1 MPTVPQVLNAKTKL
15 ANLVAVPTQTVLPR
29 PSVLTTT
36 VCLVV
41 PEILTA
47 PLVCLAKT
55 TNVIPNVP
63 PPVIALWKTCIVPA
77 TNIVCS
83 VVKAA
88 KPALMVLSAVTTSV
102 FLVAILMLIAPTI

>member
-15 ANLVAVPTQTVLPR
+15 ANLDAVLTLTVLPR

-41 PEILTA
+41 PRILTA
-47 PLVCLAKT
+47 PAECLAKT

-63 PPVIALWKTCIVPA
+63 PPVTAPWKTCIVPA
-77 TNIVCS
+77 TNTVCS

-102 FLVAILMLIAPTI
+102 FLVAILMLTAPTI